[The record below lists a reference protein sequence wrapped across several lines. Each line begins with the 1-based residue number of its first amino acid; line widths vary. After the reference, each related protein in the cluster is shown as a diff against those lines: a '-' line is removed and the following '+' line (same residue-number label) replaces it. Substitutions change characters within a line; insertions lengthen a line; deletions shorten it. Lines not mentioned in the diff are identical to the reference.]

1 MRQGFLSSSRV
12 MNQHR
17 RSARE
22 RCLTIWLQDKSSV
35 HDVPRVREHAS
46 RSAIC
51 ICDLDLDS
59 GREWVAY
66 SDGSSKSGVGTN
78 ELEISQVRT
87 GGGVGGCVPRVEGLL
102 RVGGHPHCIG
112 RGPLAGDIKLR

>member
-1 MRQGFLSSSRV
+1 MGSYPDVICSYE
-12 MNQHR
+12 
-17 RSARE
+17 RSTRE
-22 RCLTIWLQDKSSV
+22 RCLMIWLQDKSGV
-35 HDVPRVREHAS
+35 HDVPRVREHTS

-51 ICDLDLDS
+51 ICDLDLNS

-66 SDGSSKSGVGTN
+66 FDGSSKSGVGTN
-78 ELEISQVRT
+78 EPEISQVRT

-102 RVGGHPHCIG
+102 RAGRHPHCIG